1 MTNLSH
7 FSFKL
12 DRFRR
17 GQLQAFEVTTKRVM
31 QDRESH
37 TAIVLPTRYGKTDF
51 MLLTGLYLMH
61 QKAVSGVLIMTPN
74 QVLRNQA
81 VNTAKLNASLSRY
94 EAVVE
99 RELPDGTRRRKID
112 PYNINDSPRIERLLG
127 HAPLAATTSM
137 VMQNLAVFRHWI
149 DYLREKYG
157 VPPIVFVDE
166 AHTASNHTAWGN
178 TIGELSTSGAYIVLC
193 TATPYRSDGQPIPGF
208 DVTTTYEED
217 LTRREQLGAH
227 IYQVQGRRA
236 VHMLTAHHTTTFQEA
251 WQESVLCGISR
262 ETLDV
267 NLREHRLDGY
277 TEEWLS
283 ELRPSEARRALA
295 SAVRSEVVIRDGV
308 SKLVRNLRTRQK
320 DAPETAGIVF
330 VGNDDGRDSAPDGD
344 DAETNRY
351 ANMVAKAIREE
362 CDASPGQRQMK
373 PVIATASVGD
383 AAAVIESFSR
393 GDGDILIV
401 KMMASAGLDIARL
414 KVALDLSTVR
424 TAGSFVQRSMR
435 ICTRWERDGKGAIMK
450 ALYIAP
456 DDCIGRELYQRLIH
470 DLGGDASTVEWETA
484 GELVDA
490 SDVPEAPRVN
500 ELTMYEAVGTRLG
513 DILWDEDGT
522 QGPGELLPV
531 VDNFQEQLPI
541 TTREAGK
548 GKLAYEF
555 QAAVQEA
562 ARVLGGGT
570 ATPVQAPD
578 PTPATP
584 DTDDLVDN
592 TQQRMEIKRKELV
605 RSVKQY
611 AGRAMQDGW
620 GSNWNK
626 DAPKGQMGL
635 EINDAW
641 NWLYEEG
648 HIRWSHGMKSGQMLK
663 SLGEADLDKLT
674 RIMQEANNVAH

>member
-1 MTNLSH
+1 MQ
-7 FSFKL
+7 
-12 DRFRR
+12 
-17 GQLQAFEVTTKRVM
+17 GQ
-31 QDRESH
+31 ESH

-51 MLLTGLYLMH
+51 MVLTGLYLMR
-61 QKAVSGVLIMTPN
+61 QGAVSGVLIMTPN

-81 VNTAKLNASLSRY
+81 VDTDKLKASLSRY
-94 EAVVE
+94 EVIVE
-99 RELPDGTRRRKID
+99 RIQQNGSKRRGID
-112 PYNINDSPRIERLLG
+112 PFNINDSARIERFID

-137 VMQNLAVFRHWI
+137 VMQNLSVFQHWI
-149 DYLREKYG
+149 ELLRSRYG
-157 VPPIVFVDE
+157 VPPVVFVDE
-166 AHTASNHTAWGN
+166 AHTASNQTAWGK
-178 TIGELSTSGAYIVLC
+178 TIQELSKAGAYIVLC
-193 TATPYRSDGQPIPGF
+193 TATPYRSDGMPIPGF
-208 DVTTTYEED
+208 EVTTTYEED
-217 LTRREQLGAH
+217 LTKREQLGAH

-236 VHMLTAHHTTTFQEA
+236 VHVLTAHHTTTFQEA

-267 NLREHRLDGY
+267 NLREHSLDGY

-283 ELRPSEARRALA
+283 ELPPREARRALA

-330 VGNDDGRDSAPDGD
+330 VGNDDGRDTATDGD
-344 DAETNRY
+344 DVEANRY

-362 CDASPGQRQMK
+362 CDASPGQRRMK
-373 PVIATASVGD
+373 AVIATASVGD

-470 DLGGDASTVEWETA
+470 DLGGDASTAEWETA

-548 GKLAYEF
+548 GRLAYEF

-562 ARVLGGGT
+562 ARLLGGGA

-578 PTPATP
+578 PTPDAP

-592 TQQRMEIKRKELV
+592 TQQRMEIKRKGIVRLV
-605 RSVKQY
+605 RQY
-611 AGRAMQDGW
+611 AGRIVREGSW
-620 GSNWNK
+620 GGNWNK
-626 DAPKGQMGL
+626 DAAKEQMGL

-641 NWLYEEG
+641 NWLYEEA
-648 HIRWSHGMKSGQMLK
+648 HLRWPRGIKSGQMLK
-663 SLGEADLDKLT
+663 SLEEADLDKLT
-674 RIMQEANNVAH
+674 RIMQEANNGGTH